1 MGHTTFGHQNL
12 KPISEESKQWLKAWA
27 LHYRVMFPDSSGGP
41 ALVGNI
47 WDKDDA
53 RKSFRREAARY
64 SNRLFDIAI
73 SATLTGKTGRLKH
86 SEKFYWQHA
95 INALADYLG
104 VMWGVPPSKKAP
116 PATMDEMKAA
126 LSWAFLEF
134 WPEHGVD
141 IWLSNDFESYLEPDI
156 D

>member
-1 MGHTTFGHQNL
+1 M

-27 LHYRVMFPDSSGGP
+27 LHYRVIFPDSSGGP
-41 ALVGNI
+41 SMVGNI

-53 RKSFRREAARY
+53 RQSFKREAARY
-64 SNRLFDIAI
+64 SDRLYEIAI
-73 SATLTGKTGRLKH
+73 SATLSGKTGRLKR
-86 SEKFYWQHA
+86 SEKFYWHRA

-104 VMWGVPPSKKAP
+104 VMWGIPPPKKAP
-116 PATMDEMKAA
+116 PITIDEMNIA

-141 IWLSNDFESYLEPDI
+141 MWLNGNFESCLEPDI
-156 D
+156 N